1 MPSTLRRTFL
11 GTVVSGAVAGIAGC
25 SSSCP
30 DTDTPEPSH
39 TVGTADGSAF
49 ETLPDGAWPS
59 PRFDAANTGYT
70 PVEFPSPTPSVQW
83 RSSIPVSSGDETERL
98 TSGPIVAEETV
109 MVATKAG
116 LFGLSLRDGTERW
129 RRDLVPAAVESAH
142 GYGQNLASPIVTD
155 ETVICPT
162 ADGVV
167 ALDIADGGSLWRAD
181 NVTGAGTP
189 ARTGEGVICPTTD
202 GLTMVDTRDGSPRWT
217 ASVDARDPA
226 VADDTILVGGEQT
239 VALDAETGKRQ
250 WTVPTGTNEHAVVAD
265 GTVYLSTGDGLVGR
279 ALSDGS
285 EQWRIDRGRF
295 LTPPVVTPET
305 IYAVE
310 SPGEA
315 GDATF
320 AFDRVAD
327 GKPTPRWCSQV
338 GSGAVTAAA
347 DDGLLTLQSAGLVA
361 FTADYGDATW
371 RYPLR
376 DGLQP
381 PAVLDGGLVT
391 VSTDGV
397 VAALGG
403 D

>member
-1 MPSTLRRTFL
+1 MES
-11 GTVVSGAVAGIAGC
+11 
-25 SSSCP
+25 
-30 DTDTPEPSH
+30 
-39 TVGTADGSAF
+39 
-49 ETLPDGAWPS
+49 
-59 PRFDAANTGYT
+59 
-70 PVEFPSPTPSVQW
+70 PSPTPSVQW
-83 RSSIPVSSGDETERL
+83 RSTISVSSGDETERL

-109 MVATKAG
+109 MVATRAG

-162 ADGVV
+162 ADGVI
-167 ALDIADGGSLWRAD
+167 ALDIADGSTLWRAD

-226 VADDTILVGGEQT
+226 VADDTILVGEDRT
-239 VALDAETGKRQ
+239 VALDAETGQRR

-265 GTVYLSTGDGLVGR
+265 RTVYLSTGNDLVGR

-295 LTPPVVTPET
+295 LAPPVVTPES

-320 AFDRVAD
+320 AFDRAAD

-347 DDGLLTLQSAGLVA
+347 GDGLFTLQSAGLVA
-361 FTADYGDATW
+361 FTSDFGDATW
-371 RYPLR
+371 RYPLQ

-381 PAVLDGGLVT
+381 PAVLDDALVT
-391 VSTDGV
+391 VSPEGV